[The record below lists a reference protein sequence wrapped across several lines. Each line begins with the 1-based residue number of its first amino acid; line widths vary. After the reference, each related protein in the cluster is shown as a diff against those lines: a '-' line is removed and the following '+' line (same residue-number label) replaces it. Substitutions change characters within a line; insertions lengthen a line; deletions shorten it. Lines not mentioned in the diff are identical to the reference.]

1 MSASKMSLADMIVK
15 LRKDLRQAQKQAA
28 QEDLRFQVEEI
39 ELEVQVTTATE
50 SEGKLGVNFW
60 VYTAEAG
67 GGVSRED
74 SHTLR
79 LKLKPLPIDTERGPQ
94 PMTISGPSAMPAD

>member
-1 MSASKMSLADMIVK
+1 MSQPMSLAEMIVK
-15 LRKDLRQAQKQAA
+15 LRKDLREAQKLAA

-39 ELEVQVTTATE
+39 ELEVQVTTAKE
-50 SEGKLGVNFW
+50 GEGKVGVNFW

-74 SHTLR
+74 AHTLR
-79 LKLKPLPIDTERGPQ
+79 LKLKPLSLDGEQGSQ
-94 PMTISGPSAMPAD
+94 PLTISGPGAMPTD

>member
-15 LRKDLRQAQKQAA
+15 LRKDLRQAQKQAE

-50 SEGKLGVNFW
+50 AEGKLGVNFW

-79 LKLKPLPIDTERGPQ
+79 LKLKPLAGGEQTAGPLEISDVEERPK
-94 PMTISGPSAMPAD
+94 